1 MMSEKKAGMGNAR
14 SGNQQI
20 SFGMLDIAT
29 SSSFDGFENAVL
41 GHRGYVLAQ
50 VMLTA
55 AGKSAP
61 VRDEIK
67 ASELALVDTVGSWER
82 HQ

>member
-1 MMSEKKAGMGNAR
+1 MSEVVAAAMMSEKVRMGNAQ

-20 SFGMLDIAT
+20 SFGMLDIAM
-29 SSSFDGFENAVL
+29 SSSSDRFEIAALRHGGHMLVQVVL
-41 GHRGYVLAQ
+41 
-50 VMLTA
+50 TN

-67 ASELALVDTVGSWER
+67 AS
-82 HQ
+82 